1 MTTTEQSYT
10 TSPQLAETLK
20 KYQQIATFVGLVFLL
35 LTASGYFFAGP
46 QQFLRSYLIG
56 FYFWFGVGLGS
67 LVLLMIHFVAGGA
80 WGMMIRRPLEAGTR
94 TLYVMWLLFL
104 PLLIFA
110 PKLYFWADPANA
122 ADKIVQAKHL
132 YLNVPF
138 LWIRWLIYGVV
149 WLGLTTLLNKWSLLE
164 DETKST
170 KYSSLLE
177 KLSGPGIVAYFFTI
191 TFASVDYL
199 MSLDVTWASTIYGFL
214 VAAGQGLSA
223 ISVMVATLVLLGKY
237 TPMDHLI
244 TKRHL
249 HDLGKLM
256 LAMVMLWAYL
266 SFSQYLIIYSGNL
279 PQEINWYVRRLNG
292 GWQWVGLTLLLLHFA
307 LPFALLLSQSLKKN
321 PKTISAIAIF
331 IICIRIVDIFWLVEP
346 NFQDVN
352 HPVFTISWL
361 DFTAPIGFGGL
372 WLALF
377 FRTLPTRPLLPLGAP
392 DLQKALSHGRE
403 H

>member
-1 MTTTEQSYT
+1 MTTTEQSYA

-20 KYQQIATFVGLVFLL
+20 KYQHIAAFVGLIALAFTV
-35 LTASGYFFAGP
+35 AGYFFEGP
-46 QQFLRSYLIG
+46 QQFLRSYLVG
-56 FYFWFGVGLGS
+56 LFFWFGVGLGC
-67 LVLLMIHFVAGGA
+67 LALLMVQFVTGGA
-80 WGMMIRRPLEAGTR
+80 WGVMILRPLEAGSR
-94 TLYVMWLLFL
+94 TLYVMWLCFL

-122 ADKIVQAKHL
+122 ADKIVQAKNL

-138 LWIRWLIYGVV
+138 LWVRWLIYGVV

-164 DETKST
+164 DKTKSMA
-170 KYSSLLE
+170 YSNKLE
-177 KLSGPGIVAYFFTI
+177 KLSAPGIIAFFFTI
-191 TFASVDYL
+191 TFASIDYL

-214 VAAGQGLSA
+214 IAVGEGLSA
-223 ISVMVATLVLLGKY
+223 ISVVVATLVLLGKY
-237 TPMDHLI
+237 APIDHAL
-244 TKRHL
+244 TKKHL

-256 LAMVMLWAYL
+256 LALVMLWAYL

-279 PQEINWYVRRLNG
+279 PQEVSWYIRRLNG
-292 GWQWVGLTLLLLHFA
+292 GWQWVGLALLLLHFA

-321 PKTISAIAIF
+321 PNTISAIAIF
-331 IICIRIVDIFWLVEP
+331 IVCIRIVDIFWLVEP
-346 NFQDVN
+346 NFADVN
-352 HPVFTISWL
+352 HPAFTVSWL

-392 DLQKALSHGRE
+392 DLQKALNHGRE

>member
-1 MTTTEQSYT
+1 MSRRL
-10 TSPQLAETLK
+10 S
-20 KYQQIATFVGLVFLL
+20 GWCSSRC
-35 LTASGYFFAGP
+35 LTISGYFIDGP
-46 QQFLRSYLIG
+46 QQFLRSYLVG
-56 FYFWFGVGLGS
+56 FYFWFGMSMGCL
-67 LVLLMIHFVAGGA
+67 LLLMIHFVSGGA

-94 TLYVMWLLFL
+94 TLYVMWLCFL

-110 PKLYFWADPANA
+110 PKLYFWADPAHA
-122 ADKIVQAKHL
+122 ADKIVQAKNL

-138 LWIRWLIYGVV
+138 LWIRWLIYGVI
-149 WLGLTTLLNKWSLLE
+149 WLGLTTLLNKWSRLE
-164 DETKST
+164 DETKSM

-244 TKRHL
+244 TKKHL

-292 GWQWVGLTLLLLHFA
+292 GWQWVGLALLLLHFC
-307 LPFALLLSQSLKKN
+307 LPFALLLSQDLKRN
-321 PKTISAIAIF
+321 PRTIFAIAIF
-331 IICIRIVDIFWLVEP
+331 IVVIRAVDVFSLVEP
-346 NFQDVN
+346 NFADVN
-352 HPVFTISWL
+352 NVHFSISWL
-361 DFTAPIGFGGL
+361 DIAAPLGFGGL

-377 FRTLPTRPLLPLGAP
+377 FWYLPQRPLMPLGAP
-392 DLQKALSHGRE
+392 DLQKALNHGRE